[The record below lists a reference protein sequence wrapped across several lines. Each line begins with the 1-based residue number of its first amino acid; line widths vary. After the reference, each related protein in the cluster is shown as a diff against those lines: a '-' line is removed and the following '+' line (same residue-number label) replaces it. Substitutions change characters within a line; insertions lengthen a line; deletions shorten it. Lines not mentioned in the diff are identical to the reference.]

1 MSTTGTTVGHAVN
14 PGMIFE
20 IFNAYQRT
28 AALKAAIELDLFTQI
43 GKGSHTVEAIAKAI
57 GASPANNG
65 RAVRILC
72 DFLAIMGL
80 LAKEGEEYSLGIEAR
95 LFLDCNSPGYFG
107 GAARFLLDPAITSP
121 FNDLAQIVRTGRTT
135 LPDEGTVSYDNP
147 VWVEFAE
154 AMAPM
159 QFMPANEIAAI
170 VSSDQELKVLDIA
183 AGHGLFG
190 IMIAQQ
196 NPKAQVTAL
205 DWANVLAVAA
215 RNAERL
221 GVADRLTL
229 LPGDAFTLDFGGP
242 YDLILVTNFFHHFD
256 VPTCEGLI
264 EKVSKSLKSGGKCLT
279 LDFVPNDDRVS
290 PPAAASFAMQML
302 GGTPSGDA
310 YTLAQYTKMFE
321 KARFSSS
328 VTHTLEKSPCTLIV
342 STKA

>member
-1 MSTTGTTVGHAVN
+1 MSTGTTAGPAVN
-14 PGMIFE
+14 PGVIFE

-28 AALKAAIELDLFTQI
+28 AALRAAIELDVFTEI
-43 GKGSHTVEAIAKAI
+43 GKGSHTVNAIAQAI

-72 DFLAIMGL
+72 DYLVIMGL
-80 LAKEGEEYSLGIEAR
+80 LAKQGQEYSLGVEAR
-95 LFLDCNSPGYFG
+95 LFLDRNSPGYFG
-107 GAARFLLDPAITSP
+107 GAARFLLDPAITAP
-121 FNDLAQIVRTGRTT
+121 FSDLAEIVRTGRTT
-135 LPDEGTVSYDNP
+135 LPDQGTVSHDNP

-159 QFMPANEIAAI
+159 QFMSANEIAAI
-170 VSSDQELKVLDIA
+170 VASDGELKVLDIA

-190 IMIAQQ
+190 IMIAQH

-229 LPGDAFTLDFGGP
+229 LPGDAFALDFGGP
-242 YDLILVTNFFHHFD
+242 YDLVLVTNFFHHFD
-256 VPTCEGLI
+256 VPACEGLI
-264 EKVSKSLKSGGKCLT
+264 EKVSKCLNPGGKCLT

-310 YTLAQYTKMFE
+310 YTLAEYTKMFE
-321 KARFSSS
+321 KAGFSSS
-328 VTHTLEKSPCTLIV
+328 VTHKLEKSPGTLIV
-342 STKA
+342 STKS